1 MQRKELRGW
10 MRGQMRDSL
19 LSVVLP
25 TKAVRSQFLFL
36 STINKMITFVSLL
49 TRIHCLS
56 QFLFL
61 KKLVELGEGENR

>member
-10 MRGQMRDSL
+10 MRGQMRESL

-36 STINKMITFVSLL
+36 STFRRSLH
-49 TRIHCLS
+49 R
-56 QFLFL
+56 Q
-61 KKLVELGEGENR
+61 